1 VRQSDGWRSIKLALV
16 SWSKEDGD
24 LRAAAFSYYLLLSL
38 LPLTILLV
46 TAGSL
51 LVEQEVATQ
60 AIINLVNHYTPLT
73 SEQESTAVV
82 AIREW
87 LQARGQIS
95 LVTLP
100 LLLWSGL
107 KFLRTLI
114 RTTNRIWHSQ
124 SYNWWRLPLKSLGL
138 LGITASAL
146 LIGILLP
153 GLARLV
159 RQWLTT
165 HLAFPQWAFGLLFDL
180 LPAVVLFYGLIMI
193 YKLTPSKPTK
203 FSEVWLGALGA
214 TILIWLGEL
223 LVLVYAANFSNFNA
237 LYGALSGIVVFL
249 LWMYFS
255 ACIGVFGVCFCA
267 AQAQIRHNQE

>member
-1 VRQSDGWRSIKLALV
+1 MA
-16 SWSKEDGD
+16 
-24 LRAAAFSYYLLLSL
+24 
-38 LPLTILLV
+38 
-46 TAGSL
+46 
-51 LVEQEVATQ
+51 
-60 AIINLVNHYTPLT
+60 
-73 SEQESTAVV
+73 

-95 LVTLP
+95 LATIP

-114 RTTNRIWHSQ
+114 RTTNCIWHSP

-153 GLARLV
+153 GLARLL
-159 RQWLTT
+159 RQWISTY
-165 HLAFPQWAFGLLFDL
+165 LAFPQWAFGLLFDL

-249 LWMYFS
+249 LWIYFS
-255 ACIGVFGVCFCA
+255 ACVGVFGVCFCA
-267 AQAQIRHNQE
+267 AQAQSRKNQN